1 MTRYA
6 WILLLA
12 GLSPARPLQA
22 QATAPKPA
30 AQVPGP
36 QSDEAQDLSSQATD
50 PTPSLMALNL
60 VSDFKVSYQWN
71 LKNIEGAE
79 KGKIVFTP
87 TLLVPSR

>member
-30 AQVPGP
+30 AQASP
-36 QSDEAQDLSSQATD
+36 QSGEAQDLSSQATD
-50 PTPSLMALNL
+50 PTASLMALNFI
-60 VSDFKVSYQWN
+60 SDFKVSYQWN
-71 LKNIEGAE
+71 LKSIEDAE